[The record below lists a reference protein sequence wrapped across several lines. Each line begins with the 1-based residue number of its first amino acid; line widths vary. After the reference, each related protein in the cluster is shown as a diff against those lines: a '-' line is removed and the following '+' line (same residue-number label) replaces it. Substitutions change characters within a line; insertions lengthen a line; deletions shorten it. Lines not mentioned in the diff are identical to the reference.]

1 MKRFVCVPSSLVDED
16 VPEEA
21 KILARES
28 QLSVRIVDDVEQ
40 ICIKSY
46 PEADIM
52 DCMDEVRK
60 GHIHIIDVTNEFVDF
75 TSDAHL
81 QVVDLEFNVQKI
93 KPVIATKHT
102 LRFRSRFNVEGL
114 HVFCIANN
122 EGVKYY
128 GGQFQVI

>member
-1 MKRFVCVPSSLVDED
+1 MKRFVCVPSSLVDGD
-16 VPEEA
+16 VPKEA
-21 KILARES
+21 KILAQES
-28 QLSVRIVDDVEQ
+28 QLSVRIVDDVEE

-46 PEADIM
+46 PEVDIV

-60 GHIHIIDVTNEFVDF
+60 GYVHIIDVTNEFVDF

-81 QVVDLEFNVQKI
+81 QVVDLESNVQKI
-93 KPVIATKHT
+93 KPVLATKHT

-114 HVFCIANN
+114 HDFCIVNN
-122 EGVKYY
+122 NGVKYY